1 MSLFD
6 YSDSPVPV
14 RSTLAEGHRRAFE
27 RIARPGMWWTGPER
41 VAIAAES
48 RAAFDCE
55 LCKERKQALSPFAVD
70 GEHDRPTQEGLAPL
84 PDAAVDAVHRLVTD
98 PARLSGEWVET
109 LTKDGELTVEQYVE
123 MIGVT
128 TQTLSIDTVHRGLG
142 IPLES
147 LPEPRDGEPSRRRPT
162 QAAMEGAWVPMVRPD
177 KLDPE
182 DEDLYGGGR
191 TGNVI
196 RAMSLVPN
204 EVRALTDLSGAQ
216 YLSMPQMMAWGEQ
229 FRSITR
235 PQIELV
241 AGRVSALNECFY

>member
-6 YSDSPVPV
+6 YSDSPFTI
-14 RSTLAEGHRRAFE
+14 RADLADGHRRAFE
-27 RIARPGMWWTGPER
+27 RIARPGTWWSGAQR

-48 RAAFDCE
+48 RAAFDCA
-55 LCKERKQALSPFAVD
+55 LCKERKQALSPVGVD
-70 GEHDRPTQEGLAPL
+70 GEHDRPAEPRSAEL
-84 PDAAVDAVHRLVTD
+84 PEAVVDAIHRLVSD
-98 PARLSGEWVET
+98 PARLSQEWVES
-109 LTKDGELTVEQYVE
+109 LTESGEITVEQYVE
-123 MIGVT
+123 IIGVT
-128 TQTLSIDTVHRGLG
+128 TQTLSVDTVHRGLG
-142 IPLES
+142 LPLES
-147 LPEPRDGEPSRRRPT
+147 LPEPEPGEPSRRRPT

-177 KLDPE
+177 QLDPE

-196 RAMSLVPN
+196 RAMSVVPS
-204 EVRALTDLSGAQ
+204 EVRALTDLGASQ
-216 YLSMPQMMAWGEQ
+216 YLSMPQMMQFGEQ